1 MSDGYEVEPAELQRA
16 AQEITGCVP
25 APRDVPLEEIPGD
38 AERYGHGGVYAA
50 LSRFCT
56 TWQIAAALLS
66 NSAEK
71 AGGSLS
77 AVAADYLR
85 RNQAAE
91 ADFGRIGMGIGDAVS
106 GMGVGGGIG
115 QGLGTGDGSGIGG
128 ISGGASGISDRL
140 TGGSAE
146 GAL

>member
-66 NSAEK
+66 NSAGK
-71 AGGSLS
+71 AGGSLI
-77 AVAADYLR
+77 AVAADYAR

-91 ADFGRIGMGIGDAVS
+91 ADFGNIGAGIGDAVS

-115 QGLGTGDGSGIGG
+115 QGIATGEGSGIGG
-128 ISGGASGISDRL
+128 ISGGATGIGDRL

>member
-25 APRDVPLEEIPGD
+25 APREVPLEEIPGD

-66 NSAEK
+66 NSAGK
-71 AGGSLS
+71 AGGALT
-77 AVAADYLR
+77 AVAADYVR

-91 ADFGRIGMGIGDAVS
+91 AGFGRIGAGIGDAVA
-106 GMGVGGGIG
+106 GLGVGGGVG
-115 QGLGTGDGSGIGG
+115 QGIGTGIGSEAGG
-128 ISGGASGISDRL
+128 ISGGPSGISDRL
-140 TGGSAE
+140 SGGSVE